1 MKFFDKSNL
10 VKEGEYVYYKD
21 ADGRRK
27 FVARFKYNRS
37 RANKFMTFLRNNIT
51 VDKYFK
57 EYGEGMTPLA
67 IARDRGFV

>member
-21 ADGRRK
+21 ANGKK
-27 FVARFKYNRS
+27 FVARFKYNAS
-37 RANKFMTFLRNNIT
+37 RANKFMTFLRRNIT
-51 VDKYFK
+51 VEKYFK
-57 EYGEGMTPLA
+57 EYDEGMTPLA